1 MSNRPFPLTP
11 LQRRRQAADTLY
23 RLGQDDAAKAM
34 LKLHDGRSSSDD
46 DSSENE
52 YHTSDDDSDTE
63 TEALRNSAPITQYRI
78 LLKVSINNRRSTE
91 RLEVF
96 PFFTVAQ
103 VLALAESDLYIFG
116 ATRGELKYEGRVMRN
131 HVRLQDFMR
140 NPKKNRMYCIHIHTP
155 PAAFRTHIK
164 K

>member
-1 MSNRPFPLTP
+1 MSKRPFPLTP
-11 LQRRRQAADTLY
+11 LQRRRQAADTLH

-34 LKLHDGRSSSDD
+34 LQLHDRSSSDD

-52 YHTSDDDSDTE
+52 YHTSDDDSDAE
-63 TEALRNSAPITQYRI
+63 TEALRNSPPITQYRI
-78 LLKVSINNRRSTE
+78 RLKVRINNRRSTE
-91 RLEVF
+91 RLKVF

-116 ATRGELKYEGRVMRN
+116 AKRGEFKYGGRTMP
-131 HVRLQDFMR
+131 HHARLQDFMR
-140 NPKKNRMYCIHIHTP
+140 NPRKNRMYSVHIHTP
-155 PAAFRTHIK
+155 SAAFRTHIK